1 MPCQPIIF
9 AYSIHGEHMPP
20 ALERLQQF
28 MARYGY
34 ARLETPIIEPSA
46 LFLTKAG
53 DQVIDRLLTFT
64 RAGREFALRPEFTA
78 SAMAQYAA
86 SAVPIV
92 RWQFSGTV
100 FQDVADQPFHYET
113 ISAGAELIGY
123 AGPHADAEIIA
134 MAAQGLDELDID
146 GWQVVIGHVGLTRHL
161 VERFALDERT
171 TSFLMTQR
179 ELLRQ
184 ADGGREQFTDRLN
197 QYLPFKTPGDAVNTE
212 LLNDPVQA
220 EQILEALL
228 KSGNRGT
235 SLGGRTREE
244 IAQRLIKKGQWT
256 VQRSVIEAA
265 VDFLQAWSL
274 IRGTP
279 DAAFAE
285 MRRLASDAD
294 SARMLDSWA
303 RVIDLVLAYGVAE
316 DRIMIQP
323 DLARTWDYY
332 TGAVFELV
340 SASGQDLGG
349 GGRYDELGRLI
360 GAAQA
365 TPAVGFAYYAAA
377 LHAGTTPVH
386 MPAPWVI
393 VDAGD
398 SPAVIH
404 WLQALRQHG
413 LTVTVL
419 PDAGDTPRQ
428 RLLVHHAVNNTLQYG
443 QQTYT
448 PDELGALM
456 NRLNA

>member
-1 MPCQPIIF
+1 
-9 AYSIHGEHMPP
+9 MPP

-86 SAVPIV
+86 GAVPIV

-113 ISAGAELIGY
+113 VSAGAELIGY

-134 MAAQGLDELDID
+134 MAAQGLDELDIS

-256 VQRSVIEAA
+256 AQRSVIEAA
-265 VDFLQAWSL
+265 VDFLQQWSL

-279 DAAFAE
+279 DSAFAE
-285 MRRLASDAD
+285 MRRLAADAD
-294 SARMLDSWA
+294 SAHMLEHWA
-303 RVIDLVLAYGVAE
+303 RVIELVLAYGIPE
-316 DRIMIQP
+316 ERIVIQP

-377 LHAGTTPVH
+377 LQAGTTPVH
-386 MPAPWVI
+386 RPAPWVI
-393 VDAGD
+393 IDAGD
-398 SPAVIH
+398 SPAVIR
-404 WLQALRQHG
+404 WLQVLRQHG

-419 PDAGDTPRQ
+419 PDAGEMPRQ
-428 RLLVHHAVNNTLQYG
+428 RLLVYHAANDSLEYE

>member
-1 MPCQPIIF
+1 MSSDF
-9 AYSIHGEHMPP
+9 FTHSIHGEPMPP

-34 ARLETPIIEPSA
+34 ARLQTPIIEPSA

-86 SAVPIV
+86 SGEPIV

-113 ISAGAELIGY
+113 VSAGAELIGY

-134 MAAQGLDELDID
+134 MAALGLEELGISDS
-146 GWQVVIGHVGLTRHL
+146 QVIIGHVGLTRHL

-184 ADGGREQFTDRLN
+184 ADGGREQFTERLN

-235 SLGGRTREE
+235 ALGGRTREE

-256 VQRSVIEAA
+256 AQRSVIEAA
-265 VDFLQAWSL
+265 VDFLQEWSL

-279 DAAFAE
+279 EAAFTE
-285 MRRLASDAD
+285 MRRLAADAD
-294 SARMLDSWA
+294 CIRMLDRWA
-303 RVIDLVLAYGVAE
+303 QVIDLVLAYGIAE
-316 DRIMIQP
+316 ERIVIQP

-340 SASGQDLGG
+340 SESGQDLGG

-365 TPAVGFAYYAAA
+365 TPAVGFAYYEAA
-377 LHAGTTPVH
+377 LQSGAVNVH
-386 MPAPWVI
+386 VPTPWVI

-398 SPAVIH
+398 NPSAIH
-404 WLQALRQHG
+404 WLQALRRQG
-413 LTVTVL
+413 LEVIVL
-419 PDAGDTPRQ
+419 PEAGNTPSE
-428 RLLVHHAVNNTLQYG
+428 RLLINHAENDTLQYEH
-443 QQTYT
+443 QTFT

-456 NRLNA
+456 NRLDA